1 MKSKKGT
8 IILVVVVAAA
18 LLGVWLFLGGADA
31 EHIEDTNGPE
41 DMSLSTITQEDIL
54 DKGAHTSIGG
64 PNTAKHT
71 VSYGGLTMSDGTRFH
86 SEKFSG
92 IYEIDNGTL
101 FSGSDLEIHL
111 YDFSVTAGNFQVF
124 VVLDGVIVGTIEP
137 DSFATFEMLDTDGGY
152 YQVIIAG
159 ESAAFEFTS
168 FEIEA

>member
-8 IILVVVVAAA
+8 IIFVVVVAAV
-18 LLGVWLFLGGADA
+18 LLGAWLFMGGADA

-41 DMSLSTITQEDIL
+41 DISLASITQEDIL
-54 DKGAHTSIGG
+54 GNGVHTSVGG
-64 PNTAKHT
+64 PYTEKHT
-71 VSYGGLTMSDGTRFH
+71 VSYGGVTMSDGTRFY

-92 IYEIDNGTL
+92 ICEIDNGTL
-101 FSGSDLEIHL
+101 LSGSDLAIYL
-111 YDFSVTAGNFQVF
+111 YDFSVTAGNFQIF

-152 YQVIIAG
+152 YQVFLAG